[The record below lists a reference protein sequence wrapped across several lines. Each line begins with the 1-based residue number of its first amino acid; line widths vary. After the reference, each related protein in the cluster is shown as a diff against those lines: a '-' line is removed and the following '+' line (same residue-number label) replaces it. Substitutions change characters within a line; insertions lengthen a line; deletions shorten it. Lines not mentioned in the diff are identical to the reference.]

1 MSEQSPHNQEPEGT
15 PGLVR
20 IYTDGSCVGNGKHIS
35 FAGVGVFYGPDD
47 PRNVSQVLTEGK
59 PSNQNAELQA
69 LFLATGE
76 ADRMLRCGEAD
87 KVVIYTDSQYGI
99 NCATTWYRTWTRNG
113 WMTSAGHPVAH
124 RGWIEPIALRLDL
137 WRGRLVLEKI
147 KAHVG
152 LYGNEQADD
161 LARSAAERARDAW
174 RKEQEE
180 RRKEGGG
187 GIGEGNL
194 DNVPHA
200 VIYINPRTRPKAQ
213 PTTQTN
219 VLALGRTLV
228 EVIETPDEWMLR

>member
-1 MSEQSPHNQEPEGT
+1 MSHRHAAEPAAE

-20 IYTDGSCVGNGKHIS
+20 IYTDGSCVGNGKHVS

-76 ADRMLRCGEAD
+76 ADRMLRCGEAER
-87 KVVIYTDSQYGI
+87 VAIYTDSQYGI
-99 NCATTWYRTWTRNG
+99 NCATEWYRTWTRNG
-113 WMTSAGHPVAH
+113 WITSAGHPVAH

-137 WRGRLVLEKI
+137 WRGRLRLEKI

-152 LYGNEQADD
+152 LYGNEQADE
-161 LARSAAERARDAW
+161 LARTAAERARDAW
-174 RKEQEE
+174 RKEQREAQQQ
-180 RRKEGGG
+180 GGDL
-187 GIGEGNL
+187 NL
-194 DNVPHA
+194 DRAPHA
-200 VIYINPRTRPKAQ
+200 VIYVDPRTRPKAA
-213 PTTQTN
+213 PATPAN

-228 EVIETPDEWMLR
+228 EVIETPAEWALR